1 MMRLKDESFFLHIG
15 QPLVLEFDS
24 IKKPANPL
32 NFNKGFIDPRRYS
45 EFWVKRHCCIPKLF
59 TNLFSLFKFIRTVP
73 FSVLHRD
80 GLNAKTPEFPTLLN
94 SCHIYKVLYQISKK
108 NLILE

>member
-15 QPLVLEFDS
+15 NPVVLEFNRIEES
-24 IKKPANPL
+24 ANPL
-32 NFNKGFIDPRRYS
+32 DFNKGFIDPRRYS
-45 EFWVKRHCCIPKLF
+45 EFRVKWHYCIPKLF

-80 GLNAKTPEFPTLLN
+80 GLNAKNPESPTLLN
-94 SCHIYKVLYQISKK
+94 SCHIYKVLYQISK
-108 NLILE
+108 